1 MEIIEGHVERIT
13 FHNPDNQYTV
23 ARLRVGGTGNLITIV
38 GTLPEPAVGE
48 TLRVEGI
55 WKDHPRFG
63 QQLQIASVEVLLPD
77 SAEGIRTYLSSGMI
91 PGIGPKMAARLV
103 EHFGAETLDVIE
115 NRFEELTEVAGIG
128 QAKAEVIRT
137 AWQDHHSARRL
148 MSFLREIEVKPSFGP
163 KLLKLYGP
171 DAVEMIQEDPFRLI
185 EDLPRFG
192 FYIADAIFRY
202 QDLPID
208 SDERARA
215 CVLHLLQEDADS
227 GHTYSFDDEL
237 TDRCRRLFDI
247 DEGTVEYAVNHL
259 VDGGEIVV
267 EEPDFPA
274 EQPVV
279 YLKAL
284 QKAEKGIAQRLGAL
298 LAVPPPDPAFDSARA
313 SEKVFHHLAISL
325 SDEQLAV
332 LEGIFSHRVVIV
344 TGGPGT
350 GKTTLIRSICAVLES
365 EGKRVLLA
373 APTGRAA
380 RRLAAVTRHEAATI
394 HRLLGYLPTENR
406 FSKNGDSPL
415 DADGVI
421 VDEASMIDTLL
432 MDHLLRAVP
441 ASAMLILVGDAFQLP
456 SVGAGTVLDDM
467 IRSDRIPVFWLTRIF
482 RQAEESLIVQNAH
495 RIRQGGSPEIP
506 SPSSEDGDSGS
517 EFYFMEAANSER
529 TADLVIELCA
539 KSIPDRFGLDP
550 VKDIQVLTPMH
561 KGKAGTIH
569 LNRRLQDALN
579 PNPPLIEKDG
589 LALKL
594 NDKVMHLK
602 NNYTKEVFNGD
613 IGTVS
618 DVDRRNRILVVDY
631 EDRPVEYEF
640 TEIDELTLAY
650 AISIHKSQGSEYAAV
665 VIPLVTQHFA
675 LLQRNLLYTAV
686 TRARQLVVLVGSQR
700 ALQLALEKDSPMH
713 RKTGLVRRFH
723 EIFPAGI

>member
-13 FHNPDNQYTV
+13 FHNPENQYTV

-48 TLRVEGI
+48 SLRVEGT

-77 SAEGIRTYLSSGMI
+77 SADGIRAYLSSGMI

-103 EHFGAETLDVIE
+103 EHFGEETLDIIE
-115 NRFEELTEVAGIG
+115 NRSEQLTEVAGIG
-128 QAKAEVIRT
+128 ASKAEVIRS

-148 MSFLREIEVKPSFGP
+148 MSFLREIEVKPSFGG

-171 DAVEMIQEDPFRLI
+171 EAVDIIQEDPFRLI
-185 EDLPRFG
+185 EDLPRIG

-202 QDLPID
+202 QNLPID

-215 CVLHLLQEDADS
+215 CLLHLLREDADN
-227 GHTYSFDDEL
+227 GHTFSPADDL
-237 TDRCRRLFDI
+237 TDRCRRLFEI
-247 DEGTVEYAVNHL
+247 DDGTIEYAVDHL
-259 VDGGEIVV
+259 TKGGEIVM
-267 EEPDFPA
+267 EEPDATAESPA
-274 EQPVV
+274 V
-279 YLKAL
+279 YLSSL
-284 QKAEKGIAQRLGAL
+284 QKAEKSIANRMGAL
-298 LAVPPPDPAFDSARA
+298 LAVPPPHPAFDATGTSK
-313 SEKVFHHLAISL
+313 KVFKHLAISL

-350 GKTTLIRSICAVLES
+350 GKTTLIRSICAVLETD
-365 EGKRVLLA
+365 GKRVSLA

-380 RRLAAVTRHEAATI
+380 RRLAAVTRHDAATV
-394 HRLLGYLPTENR
+394 HRMLGYLPSENR
-406 FSKNGDSPL
+406 FSRNGESPL
-415 DADGVI
+415 DADAVI
-421 VDEASMIDTLL
+421 VDEASMIDTLI

-441 ASAMLILVGDAFQLP
+441 ATAMLILVGDAFQLP

-467 IRSDRIPVFWLTRIF
+467 IRSERIPVYRLNRIF
-482 RQAEESLIVQNAH
+482 RQAEESLIVHNAH
-495 RIRQGGSPEIP
+495 RIRQGGTPEIP
-506 SPSSEDGDSGS
+506 SKESGVTDSD
-517 EFYFMEAANSER
+517 FYFMEAANSEK
-529 TADLVIELCA
+529 TADVVIELC
-539 KSIPDRFGLDP
+539 SRSMPDHFGLDP

-569 LNRRLQDALN
+569 LNRRLQNALN
-579 PNPPLIEKDG
+579 SSPSILDKDG

-618 DVDRRNRILVVDY
+618 DIDRQNRILVVDY
-631 EDRPVEYEF
+631 DDRLVEYEF
-640 TEIDELTLAY
+640 SEIDELTLAY
-650 AISIHKSQGSEYAAV
+650 AISIHKSQGSEYPAV
-665 VIPLVTQHFA
+665 IVPLVTQHFA

-686 TRARQLVVLVGSQR
+686 TRAQRLVVIVGSRR
-700 ALQLALEKDSPMH
+700 ALELALEKDSPMH
-713 RKTGLVRRFH
+713 RRTGLVRRLHDTFSRY
-723 EIFPAGI
+723 G